1 LDSELQIEEEALRVQ
16 KRAYGEELQNI
27 QKYYEMLEL
36 RNELKEKNWCN
47 KQLGKEWKIAC

>member
-1 LDSELQIEEEALRVQ
+1 VNYRLKKKLLECRKGLMEKNCRTS
-16 KRAYGEELQNI
+16 K
-27 QKYYEMLEL
+27 KYYEMLEL